1 MLILFT
7 TASRLNIL
15 NVYQGAE
22 HMYQAAFKC
31 TRTYRVL
38 GKVLVVD
45 PVVT

>member
-22 HMYQAAFKC
+22 HMYQTAFKY
-31 TRTYRVL
+31 TRNYRVL
-38 GKVLVVD
+38 DKVLVED
-45 PVVT
+45 TVVT